1 MAKDYLHKGRSMSQ
15 NVIKCFWVCSRC
27 VKYKHLVTCKNTIE
41 IYLYII
47 PNLMFQILNPL
58 GMSGPFGKLPVWLQH
73 VYCPHSP
80 SLGGC
85 TVAICDDTHTKIQG
99 SEVHV
104 ASSWYSSS
112 QVARGLPIV
121 NLCLAS
127 AEQIPPRQ
135 PQRVRV
141 GCPIDGLAVTRTI
154 NHTPF
159 QDDRVV
165 IMKEA
170 KEVCVS

>member
-1 MAKDYLHKGRSMSQ
+1 MAKDYLHKGRSRSQ
-15 NVIKCFWVCSRC
+15 NIFKCFWICSRC

-41 IYLYII
+41 VYLYII

-73 VYCPHSP
+73 VYCPQSP

-112 QVARGLPIV
+112 QVARGLPILTLWLANHRESELVVPLIALQSLELLIIHLFKMIGLWLWRKQRRYVSV
-121 NLCLAS
+121 NILL
-127 AEQIPPRQ
+127 
-135 PQRVRV
+135 
-141 GCPIDGLAVTRTI
+141 
-154 NHTPF
+154 N
-159 QDDRVV
+159 
-165 IMKEA
+165 
-170 KEVCVS
+170 